1 MADLEDSRWRA
12 RPYDFAQAHALA
24 STLGLSHTT
33 ASVLVRRGMGDVATA
48 RSFLEADEVHD
59 PARFAGIDAAVTTV
73 MRHVERGSMVAV
85 HGDYDVDGVC
95 STALLTSALRS
106 LGATVRPRLPSRDE
120 GYGLTRD
127 RVEELHRAGAA
138 LLITVDCGIT
148 ATAEVEFALELGME
162 AVVTDH
168 HLPGPELPRCPIVH
182 PAVGGYPADLCA
194 TGVAFKLAQA
204 LWTAAGRDP
213 AELERELDI
222 VALAT
227 VADLVP
233 LVGENRTLVRRGLR
247 TIAGAGRPGLR
258 ALMRVAGVDPQSVT
272 ETTLGFALAPRIN
285 AAGRLYRADAGLE
298 LMLTADEERAME
310 VARELDA
317 ANTERQSVETAIL
330 FDAERRLSELDGGRS
345 TGSPAP
351 AHVLDGEGWH
361 AGVIGI
367 VASRLVERYHR
378 PFVLVALDGE
388 GRGRGSGRS
397 IAPYDL
403 HAGLS
408 ACAEHLIG
416 FGGHRMAAGLEVEAD
431 RVEAFRAALVAHAGG
446 TLTDQDLVKEER
458 VDAVVPGDALGLD
471 LAEELGRLRPFG
483 MGNPG
488 VSVLVPAA
496 RVSDVQPMSEGRH
509 VRFTVTSGGVRSRAV
524 GFGIGAATAPV
535 LREAQARHDLTA
547 RLEANEWRGAVEP
560 RLVIR
565 SLHSLAHD
573 VVPVTAEDDAGWW
586 DAVWAAYESPQPRAP
601 VCADGAERTVVDR
614 RGEGAV
620 GVLGDLMTTADP
632 LLVLCADV
640 SRRGAL
646 MERDLGAERFGREPW
661 VRLSAGCGRDALER
675 ARAAAAPVLCEYR
688 ALDRDQG
695 LLSRFTH
702 VFTLD
707 PPPLAETS
715 GSLRRSADGEGA
727 FLHLGFGPAEV
738 EFARRVWSHEH
749 ALRPHLEAIYRAL
762 AALGQGSTEVSR
774 ALLAG
779 EGKYPRS
786 PVVAGRCL
794 RVLDELSLANLDRSS
809 GTLRCRITN
818 GGRADLERSQ
828 TFRASARAAE
838 EGHRFLETLTPE
850 TPNATLTARAA

>member
-1 MADLEDSRWRA
+1 MADLQESRWRA
-12 RPYDFAQAHALA
+12 HPYDYAQAHALA
-24 STLGLSHTT
+24 SALGLSHTT
-33 ASVLVRRGMGDVATA
+33 ASVLVRRGMGDAATA
-48 RSFLEADEVHD
+48 RSFLEADEAHD
-59 PARFAGIDAAVTTV
+59 PARFGGIDAAVTTV
-73 MRHVERGSMVAV
+73 MRHVERGSMVAI

-95 STALLTSALRS
+95 STALLTSTLRS

-148 ATAEVEFALELGME
+148 ATAEVELALELGME

-168 HLPGPELPRCPIVH
+168 HLPGPELPRCSIVH
-182 PAVGGYPADLCA
+182 PAVGDYPADLCA

-213 AELERELDI
+213 VELERELDI

-247 TIAGAGRPGLR
+247 AIAGAGRPGLR

-330 FDAERRLSELDGGRS
+330 FDAERRLSELDGSRS
-345 TGSPAP
+345 TGSSKGRPAA

-361 AGVIGI
+361 PGVIGI

-378 PFVLVALDGE
+378 PFVLVALDG

-397 IAPYDL
+397 ISPYDL

-408 ACAEHLIG
+408 ACAQHLIG

-431 RVEAFRAALVAHAGG
+431 RVEAFRAALVTHAGG
-446 TLTDQDLVKEER
+446 ALTDEDLVKEER

-509 VRFTVTSGGVRSRAV
+509 VRFTVTSGGARSRAV
-524 GFGIGAATAPV
+524 GFGIGAAAAPV
-535 LREAQARHDLTA
+535 LRDERTRHDLTA

-565 SLHSLAHD
+565 SLHSLTHGAIPAGAD
-573 VVPVTAEDDAGWW
+573 DDAGWW
-586 DAVWAAYESPQPRAP
+586 DAAWAAYESPQPRAP

-620 GVLGDLMTTADP
+620 GVLGDLMTTGEP
-632 LLVLCADV
+632 LLVLCAGV
-640 SRRGAL
+640 SRRAAL
-646 MERDLGAERFGREPW
+646 MERDLAAERFGREPW
-661 VRLSAGCGRDALER
+661 VRLSAGCGRDAFER
-675 ARAAAAPVLCEYR
+675 ARACSTAPVLCEYG
-688 ALDRDQG
+688 ALDSEPC
-695 LLSRFTH
+695 LLSHFRH
-702 VFTLD
+702 VFALD
-707 PPPLAETS
+707 PPPLPGTS
-715 GSLRRSADGEGA
+715 ASLRRSAGEGAA

-738 EFARRVWSHEH
+738 EFAHRVWDHEH
-749 ALRPHLEAIYRAL
+749 ALRPHLAEVYRAL
-762 AALGQGSTEVSR
+762 SALGPESAEVTR
-774 ALLAG
+774 DCL
-779 EGKYPRS
+779 EGDGRHPRS
-786 PVVAGRCL
+786 PLVAGRCL

-809 GTLRCRITN
+809 GTLRCTITN
-818 GGRADLERSQ
+818 DGRADLERSQ
-828 TFRASARAAE
+828 AFRASAQAAE

-850 TPNATLTARAA
+850 TPKARAA